1 MQLAPL
7 NGCYRAT
14 KLHGVTFSKTAR
26 PSRQP
31 LNVVIG
37 EVSVCSAGCLL
48 NSVRGVTWVC
58 SFSNCLFVCLFVS
71 VIVVTCIAANTAVC
85 RQHSR
90 CSGRLECKAVLLG
103 ERYQTV

>member
-7 NGCYRAT
+7 NGCYRVN
-14 KLHGVTFSKTAR
+14 KLHGVTFSKTVP

-37 EVSVCSAGCLL
+37 QVSVYSAGCLL
-48 NSVRGVTWVC
+48 NRVRGVTRGC
-58 SFSNCLFVCLFVS
+58 SISNCLFVCLFAS
-71 VIVVTCIAANTAVC
+71 VVVVTCTAMNTAVC

-90 CSGRLECKAVLLG
+90 CSGRLQCKAVFLG
-103 ERYQTV
+103 E